1 MSTRWE
7 ALMSV
12 CSETSSPCRSQSW
25 PALARELDRLYG
37 GRYASLAHFRL
48 YGRLADACVYEA
60 RSGGV
65 ATSVLLFRREKRRV
79 LVLNEGMRLEQDEAA
94 RFADHIFA
102 ARRGVDVIAFRA
114 VETAPRLSRPFQ
126 RFHSAHDAVL
136 TLPDDVPAYFGGL
149 GASTR
154 KNLSNYYNRL
164 TREQPSFQF
173 TIQEQADVAPRS
185 VREIIRLNRL
195 RMTSLDKVP
204 AIDRAEEE
212 RIVDY
217 VRGSGF
223 VGIAT
228 IDGRLCAGVIM
239 YRQGRNFS
247 MRILAHAAEYQ
258 QYHIGFLCAY
268 LSICACIRH
277 GGGGGRFFFGWGDNP
292 YKYRLGG
299 QPRQLHDLL
308 IYRSRL
314 HQVLHARLALTAML
328 RGYVAQARHAMAEGA
343 KRDDGAAMRLAARML
358 GRLRKWRA
366 VALARRKNRA

>member
-1 MSTRWE
+1 M
-7 ALMSV
+7 V
-12 CSETSSPCRSQSW
+12 CCETSSPCRPESW
-25 PALARELDRLYG
+25 PSLARELDRLYG

-65 ATSVLLFRREKRRV
+65 ATSVLLFRREKQRV
-79 LVLNEGMRLEQDEAA
+79 LVLNEGMRLEQGEVA

-102 ARRGVDVIAFRA
+102 AQRRVGVIVFRA
-114 VETAPRLSRPFQ
+114 VETSPRLSRPFQ
-126 RFHSAHDAVL
+126 RACSARDAVL
-136 TLPDDVPAYFGGL
+136 ALPDDVPAYFGGL

-173 TIQEQADVAPRS
+173 AIHEKAAVAPQA
-185 VREIIRLNRL
+185 VRDIIGLNRL
-195 RMTSLDKVP
+195 RMSSLDKVP
-204 AIDRAEEE
+204 AIDQAEEE
-212 RIVDY
+212 RIVEY

-228 IDGRLCAGVIM
+228 IGGRLCAGVIM

-247 MRILAHAAEYQ
+247 MRILAHAAAYQ
-258 QYHIGFLCAY
+258 HYHVGFLCAY

-292 YKYRLGG
+292 YKFRLGG

-314 HQVLHARLALTAML
+314 HQMLQGRLALTALL
-328 RGYVAQARHAMAEGA
+328 RGHAVQARHAMAQAA
-343 KRDDGAAMRLAARML
+343 KRGDGTPLRGAARALA
-358 GRLRKWRA
+358 GLRKWRA
-366 VALARRKNRA
+366 VSAALARPKN